1 MGLFPHL
8 TLRSFSG
15 YVLSICVLNMTI
27 TTFVLTGRTGEI
39 SGITRIIAWGLYNI
53 HITVSSLAFSKPTP
67 LVSINQNLAY
77 ESSPTR

>member
-8 TLRSFSG
+8 TFRSICG

-27 TTFVLTGRTGEI
+27 TNFVLTGPTGEI
-39 SGITRIIAWGLYNI
+39 SDITSITAWGLYNI

-67 LVSINQNLAY
+67 LANINQNLAH